1 MGTGATNDRK
11 VACVAGLREGTRV
24 TLGAAGT
31 EYIVGQTLGVGG
43 QGAVYRLTS
52 PSGKQPLAAKWYH
65 PAAASPTQRQRVEHL
80 IARGLPSSVFLW
92 PIDLITATDDP
103 GFGYAMPLR
112 DARLVPLAVLMA
124 ARKRLRLAA
133 VCAAAEQ
140 LADAFL
146 ALHALGLCY
155 ADISFG
161 NVFLDPASGAVQI
174 CDNDNVGV
182 DGAGTDVLGTPYFM
196 APEVVRG
203 EAAPS
208 MATDRFS
215 LAVLLFCLLTRHH
228 PLLGAREQRIE
239 NLDATSLTTLLGKDP
254 VFVFDPDNKSNRPV
268 PGVHDN
274 VVVIWPALPRFVRRL
289 FLRSFTVGL
298 RDARSGR
305 VAESEWRRCMRR
317 LRHLTLQ
324 CPLCG
329 AEQFFDPER
338 PDGQRCAAPD
348 CGKPLGRP
356 ALLEAGTTIVLQPGR
371 VIWADDLTPTQTG
384 GVGPVAEVLL
394 NARTKALGLRNTAD
408 SAWTLLRADMPPT
421 TIAPGQAIVVRNGM
435 RLAIGEL
442 TCTLV
447 V

>member
-1 MGTGATNDRK
+1 MPQGARNDRK
-11 VACVAGLREGTRV
+11 VGFVAGLREGTRV
-24 TLGAAGT
+24 TLGAVGR

-52 PSGKQPLAAKWYH
+52 PCGKQPLAAKWYH

-80 IARGLPSSVFLW
+80 IARGRPSSVFLW
-92 PIDLITATDDP
+92 PIDLITAADDP

-124 ARKRLRLAA
+124 ARKRLRLTAA
-133 VCAAAEQ
+133 CAAAEQ

-146 ALHALGLCY
+146 ALHASGLCY

-161 NVFLDPASGAVQI
+161 NVFLDPNSGAVQI

-182 DGAGTDVLGTPYFM
+182 DGARTDVLGTPYFM

-208 MATDRFS
+208 RETDRFS

-228 PLLGAREQRIE
+228 PLLGAREQRVE
-239 NLDATSLTTLLGKDP
+239 NLDATSLTTLFGDDP
-254 VFVFDPDNKSNRPV
+254 VFIFDPDNGSNRPV

-274 VVVIWPALPRFVRRL
+274 VLVIWPALPGFVRRL
-289 FLRSFTVGL
+289 FLRSFTLGL
-298 RDARSGR
+298 RDARTGR

-324 CPLCG
+324 CQRCG
-329 AEQFFDPER
+329 AEQFFDPDG
-338 PDGQRCAAPD
+338 PNGQRCAAPD
-348 CGKPLGRP
+348 CGEPLGRP
-356 ALLEAGTTIVLQPGR
+356 VLLEAGTTIVLQPGR
-371 VIWADDLTPTQTG
+371 IVWPDDLTTTPAG

-394 NARTKALGLRNTAD
+394 NARTGALGLRNASD
-408 SAWTLLRADMPPT
+408 SAWTLLRANMPPT
-421 TIAPGQAIVVRNGM
+421 TIASGQAIVMRDGM
-435 RLAIGEL
+435 RLVIGEL
-442 TCTLV
+442 TCRLV